1 MRALFT
7 AAFAIS
13 VLAGCATSP
22 APASYGNFAKAAAA
36 ADNRALADDVASKLA
51 ATYLPARTRFTLQHE
66 TPDAFGISLV
76 ALLRKRGYAMA
87 EFRKTAI
94 AGAPPKGSPSGGGEP
109 VTLALAYIVDQ
120 PLEEP
125 LYRITVVV
133 DMQTLSRLYRL
144 NDGRL
149 VPAGYWIRKE

>member
-22 APASYGNFAKAAAA
+22 APASYGNFVQAAAA
-36 ADNRALADDVASKLA
+36 ADSRAMADDVASKLA
-51 ATYLPARTRFTLQHE
+51 AIYPPARTRFALQQE

-76 ALLRKRGYAMA
+76 AQLRKRGYAVA

-94 AGAPPKGSPSGGGEP
+94 AAAPPKASSSRGGEP
-109 VTLALAYIVDQ
+109 MTFALAYIVDQ

-133 DMQTLSRLYRL
+133 DMQNLSRLYRL
-144 NDGRL
+144 NYGRL